1 MITIMGRTGVTAL
14 IAVMLVLPV
23 LAGCSAV
30 PADPGA
36 AQGSTASPTP
46 EPRADPPTAVVPAV
60 PVSDAGLGA
69 LAAAA
74 TVAPMR
80 IALPDLGIDMEVEAE
95 GIDQEGAMALP
106 KNAAT
111 AGWYRFGPG
120 LRESAGAT
128 VIAAHVDS
136 PHDGIGPFS
145 RLKDAAV
152 GSLVNVTAD
161 DGSTV
166 AYTVTE
172 VRSVGK
178 IGAPMAEVFDRAG
191 SPRLT
196 LVTCGGAFD
205 YDTGHYVDN
214 VIVTAIAVAL

>member
-14 IAVMLVLPV
+14 IAVLLVLPV

-30 PADPGA
+30 PTDAED
-36 AQGSTASPTP
+36 AQGPTAPTP
-46 EPRADPPTAVVPAV
+46 NPDPPAAVVPAV
-60 PVSDAGLGA
+60 PISNAGLGA
-69 LAAAA
+69 LATAA
-74 TVAPMR
+74 TVTPVR
-80 IALPDLGIDMEVEAE
+80 IALPDLGIDMEISAE

-120 LRESAGAT
+120 LRETAGAT

-136 PHDGIGPFS
+136 PHDGVGPFS

-152 GSLVNVTAD
+152 GSLVNVSAD

-196 LVTCGGAFD
+196 LVTCGGVFD

-214 VIVTAIAVAL
+214 VIVTAIAVEL

>member
-1 MITIMGRTGVTAL
+1 MGRTGVTTL
-14 IAVMLVLPV
+14 IAVMLALPV
-23 LAGCSAV
+23 LVGCSAV
-30 PADPGA
+30 PADPGD
-36 AQGSTASPTP
+36 AQGSTESATP
-46 EPRADPPTAVVPAV
+46 SPRADPPAAVVPAV

-69 LAAAA
+69 LATPS
-74 TVAPMR
+74 TVTPVR
-80 IALPDLGIDMEVEAE
+80 IALPDLGIDMGVEAE

-111 AGWYRFGPG
+111 AGWYRYGPG
-120 LRESAGAT
+120 LREAAGAT

-136 PHDGIGPFS
+136 PHDGVGPFS

-152 GSLVNVTAD
+152 GSVVNVTAD

-178 IGAPMAEVFDRAG
+178 IDAPMAEVFDRAG

-196 LVTCGGAFD
+196 LVTCGGVFD

>member
-1 MITIMGRTGVTAL
+1 MGRTGVTAL
-14 IAVMLVLPV
+14 IAVLLVLPV

-30 PADPGA
+30 PTDAED
-36 AQGSTASPTP
+36 AQGPTAPTSN
-46 EPRADPPTAVVPAV
+46 ADPPAAVVPAV
-60 PVSDAGLGA
+60 PISNAGLGA
-69 LAAAA
+69 LATAA
-74 TVAPMR
+74 TVTPVR
-80 IALPDLGIDMEVEAE
+80 IALPDLGIDMEIEAE

-120 LRESAGAT
+120 LRETAGAT

-136 PHDGIGPFS
+136 PHDGVGPFS

-152 GSLVNVTAD
+152 GSLVNVSAD

-196 LVTCGGAFD
+196 LVTCDGVFD

-214 VIVTAIAVAL
+214 VIVTAIAVAQ

>member
-1 MITIMGRTGVTAL
+1 M
-14 IAVMLVLPV
+14 P
-23 LAGCSAV
+23 AG
-30 PADPGA
+30 PGA
-36 AQGSTASPTP
+36 AQGSTASPTL
-46 EPRADPPTAVVPAV
+46 EPRTDPPTAFVPAV

-74 TVAPMR
+74 TVTPTR

-145 RLKDAAV
+145 RLKDAVV

-178 IGAPMAEVFDRAG
+178 ISAPMAEVFDRAG

>member
-1 MITIMGRTGVTAL
+1 MGRTGVTAL
-14 IAVMLVLPV
+14 IAVLLVLPV

-30 PADPGA
+30 PTDAED
-36 AQGSTASPTP
+36 AQGPTAPTSN
-46 EPRADPPTAVVPAV
+46 ADPPAAVVPAV
-60 PVSDAGLGA
+60 PISNAGLGA
-69 LAAAA
+69 LATAA
-74 TVAPMR
+74 TVTPVR
-80 IALPDLGIDMEVEAE
+80 IALPDLGIDMEIEAE

-120 LRESAGAT
+120 LRETAGAT

-136 PHDGIGPFS
+136 PHDGVGPFS

-152 GSLVNVTAD
+152 GSLVNVSAD

-196 LVTCGGAFD
+196 LVTCGGVFD

-214 VIVTAIAVAL
+214 VIVTAIAVAQ